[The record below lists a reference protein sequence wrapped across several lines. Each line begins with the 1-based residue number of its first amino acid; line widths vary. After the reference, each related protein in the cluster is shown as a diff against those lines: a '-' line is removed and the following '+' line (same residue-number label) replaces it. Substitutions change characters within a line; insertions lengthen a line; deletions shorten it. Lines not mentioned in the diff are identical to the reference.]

1 MTRHTEYRQAEPS
14 LRAPMRNRN
23 PRASDVGKH
32 ISEVTVMALENPLIH
47 PQGSGTGTGTAA
59 RANGQELLAWNP
71 PVGSASAWL
80 YHAPLLFSLLQ
91 QIGPANVLVICD
103 ADSRLPDLLKSLP
116 DTLAPEI
123 STATVLLDN
132 AKDAPAADNPT
143 TKPPSDPRTDQLTA
157 RLASFPDS
165 VFQLVLIDLPLTEA
179 LIATVQG
186 EALARIAIPD
196 AVVAL
201 HGAERTPA
209 GAQLVTTI
217 RLTQPHLSAHD
228 GDGLIL
234 FPTGAEPPAM
244 HAIGDRMGFFRA
256 LGRAYHSL
264 ATERDQ
270 RQTDAA
276 AHQKAI
282 DALQQRQSLYEDT
295 NRAQTSQL
303 LELSA
308 KISDSSRAIA
318 ALPLDADPA
327 SFAATRAVFDGLQGA
342 AHQGAAVPAGLTR
355 LLTIIE
361 TLQARLAEAQS
372 QKDATIED
380 GRAILTKLRA
390 REAELL
396 KNGHTIERMTKEL
409 AALAVQAKSSADEL
423 VTLRKTAAQKT
434 KLDAEYGNLQ
444 KVAAKAQADNRTL
457 QKQLASRDAQIDAV
471 LHSTSWRITSPVR
484 AAGKVLRR
492 RG

>member
-1 MTRHTEYRQAEPS
+1 MFVDNLCVNQIS
-14 LRAPMRNRN
+14 
-23 PRASDVGKH
+23 KH
-32 ISEVTVMALENPLIH
+32 ISEVTVMAQENPLTH
-47 PQGSGTGTGTAA
+47 PKGSGAVA
-59 RANGQELLAWNP
+59 RANGQELLTWNL

-80 YHAPLLFSLLQ
+80 YHAPLLFSLFQ
-91 QIGPANVLVICD
+91 QIGPANVLIICD

-123 STATVLLDN
+123 SIATVLLDG
-132 AKDAPAADNPT
+132 ATGTAATDSPKAEPAPDLQAD
-143 TKPPSDPRTDQLTA
+143 KLKA

-196 AVVAL
+196 AVLAL
-201 HGAERTPA
+201 HGAEGTPA
-209 GAQLVTTI
+209 GAQLVTSI

-228 GDGLIL
+228 GAGLTL
-234 FPTGAEPPAM
+234 FPTGAESPAM
-244 HAIGDRMGFFRA
+244 HAISDRMGFFRA

-270 RQTDAA
+270 RQADAT
-276 AHQKAI
+276 AHQETV
-282 DALQQRQSLYEDT
+282 DALRQRQSLYEGT

-308 KISDSSRAIA
+308 KNSDSSRAIS
-318 ALPLDADPA
+318 ALPLDAEPD
-327 SFAATRAVFDGLQGA
+327 SIAATRAAFDRLQGA
-342 AHQGAAVPAGLTR
+342 AHQGVAVPAGLSR

-361 TLQARLAEAQS
+361 TLQSRLADAQIL
-372 QKDATIED
+372 QDATIED

-396 KNGHTIERMTKEL
+396 KSGHAIERMTKEL

-423 VTLRKTAAQKT
+423 ATLRKIAAQKT
-434 KLDAEYGNLQ
+434 KLDAEYGKLQ
-444 KVAAKAQADNRTL
+444 NVAAKAQANNRAL
-457 QKQLASRDAQIDAV
+457 QKQLASRDAQIDAL

-484 AAGKVLRR
+484 AAGKALRR
-492 RG
+492 RR